1 MHLYNENILEYAE
14 IVVTDGNS
22 RILDSEGHSNNI
34 PLLKITGLFSVV
46 YLNLVCAKSMQ
57 KVFGR

>member
-1 MHLYNENILEYAE
+1 MLEYAE